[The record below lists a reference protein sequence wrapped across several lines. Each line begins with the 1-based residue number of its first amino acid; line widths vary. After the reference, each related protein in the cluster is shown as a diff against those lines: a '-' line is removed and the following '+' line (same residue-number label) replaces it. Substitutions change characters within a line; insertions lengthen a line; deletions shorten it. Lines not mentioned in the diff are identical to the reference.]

1 MHFRRPMGQ
10 LLNDALLD
18 TNIRY
23 MIADIMSIILAEV
36 AWKVMG
42 LR

>member
-1 MHFRRPMGQ
+1 MHFRQPMEQ

-18 TNIRY
+18 TNMRY

-36 AWKVMG
+36 TWKVMG